1 MKLRILIEQDED
13 GIYIAECSG
22 LPGCVS
28 QGETKE
34 EALKNIKDAIN
45 GYLKS
50 LKKHGEPIP
59 TPITEEIVEIPA

>member
-1 MKLRILIEQDED
+1 MKWPIYLESAKE
-13 GIYIAECSG
+13 GGYIANVPAF
-22 LPGCVS
+22 PGCVA

-34 EALKNIKDAIN
+34 EALVMAHDAIH

-59 TPITEEIVEIPA
+59 KPGEIEYLEVN